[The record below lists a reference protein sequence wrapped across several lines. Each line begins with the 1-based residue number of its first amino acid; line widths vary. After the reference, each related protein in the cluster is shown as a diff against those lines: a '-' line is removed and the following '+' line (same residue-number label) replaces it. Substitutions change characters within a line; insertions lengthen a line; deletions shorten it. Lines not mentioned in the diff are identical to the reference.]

1 VAALNVPEMSS
12 RRARASGDFEV
23 KNRRLER
30 GEIGKHVE
38 VCPRA
43 TRPMCGSPM
52 AAFALRADG
61 ETEVAYG
68 QKSN

>member
-1 VAALNVPEMSS
+1 MSS
-12 RRARASGDFEV
+12 RRARASGDFGV

-43 TRPMCGSPM
+43 TRPDVR
-52 AAFALRADG
+52 LADG
-61 ETEVAYG
+61 RVRA
-68 QKSN
+68 KSWRRN

>member
-1 VAALNVPEMSS
+1 MAALNVPEMSS

-43 TRPMCGSPM
+43 TRPDVR
-52 AAFALRADG
+52 LADG
-61 ETEVAYG
+61 RFRA
-68 QKSN
+68 KS